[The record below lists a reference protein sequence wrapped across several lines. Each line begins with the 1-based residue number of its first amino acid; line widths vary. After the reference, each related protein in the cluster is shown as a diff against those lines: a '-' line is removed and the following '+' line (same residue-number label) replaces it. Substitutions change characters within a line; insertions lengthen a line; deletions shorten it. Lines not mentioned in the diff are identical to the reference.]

1 MSELLHAPLPVL
13 RSALLGPCTKP
24 AIACMAGGPHSA
36 PAALGSAAEHGP
48 GSSGTPPTSGAASA
62 CGAGAAGAEAR
73 SSSGFC
79 PGFSGGQHASRAAD
93 ACSAG
98 AAGVELCS
106 SAGSRGAGATFVGR
120 AVAARGAAGAAKH
133 LELHPLTQQGPD
145 TLAEHLERLLLEA
158 VASGC
163 TSSAQDVQALLKCTL
178 ARHQVCCLLLAI
190 MHVMIAIV
198 TPWL

>member
-13 RSALLGPCTKP
+13 RSALLGPCTK
-24 AIACMAGGPHSA
+24 ATITCMAGGPHSA
-36 PAALGSAAEHGP
+36 PAVLGSAAEHGP
-48 GSSGTPPTSGAASA
+48 GSSDTPPTSGAASV

-79 PGFSGGQHASRAAD
+79 PRFSGGQHASRAAD
-93 ACSAG
+93 ACSAE
-98 AAGVELCS
+98 AAGVELSS
-106 SAGSRGAGATFVGR
+106 SAGSASGYRGAGATFVGR
-120 AVAARGAAGAAKH
+120 AVAASGAAGAVKR
-133 LELHPLTQQGPD
+133 LELHTLTQQCPD

-163 TSSAQDVQALLKCTL
+163 TSSTQDIKALLKCTL

-190 MHVMIAIV
+190 
-198 TPWL
+198 